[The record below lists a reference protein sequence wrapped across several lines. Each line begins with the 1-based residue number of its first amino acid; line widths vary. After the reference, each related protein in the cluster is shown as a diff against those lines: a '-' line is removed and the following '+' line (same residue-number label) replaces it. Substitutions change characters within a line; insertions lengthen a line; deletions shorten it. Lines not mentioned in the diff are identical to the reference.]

1 MDSNATQPMTWS
13 LLSPPAHGSAVAA
26 YSTTATGSV
35 MTPTGTGYTP
45 VGGYTGPDTFRVRVF
60 DGGAYD
66 TITVAVDVQVAPTAV
81 PITGTDTL
89 CVGDVAP
96 LAVATTGGVWSSSSA
111 SAGVSA
117 TGSVTGA
124 GVGTAVISYTVSN
137 YCGSATT
144 THTVTVLPAGTCAT
158 GVSGVPGR
166 EAVTIYPNPN
176 NGNFIIEL
184 PANSPAHI
192 TITDVTGRVVQT
204 FTATGL
210 SPVTIAPAT
219 GIYFVAIATAEGR
232 YYARVVVR

>member
-1 MDSNATQPMTWS
+1 
-13 LLSPPAHGSAVAA
+13 
-26 YSTTATGSV
+26 
-35 MTPTGTGYTP
+35 
-45 VGGYTGPDTFRVRVF
+45 
-60 DGGAYD
+60 
-66 TITVAVDVQVAPTAV
+66 
-81 PITGTDTL
+81 
-89 CVGDVAP
+89 
-96 LAVATTGGVWSSSSA
+96 
-111 SAGVSA
+111 
-117 TGSVTGA
+117 
-124 GVGTAVISYTVSN
+124 
-137 YCGSATT
+137 
-144 THTVTVLPAGTCAT
+144 
-158 GVSGVPGR
+158 VSGVPGR